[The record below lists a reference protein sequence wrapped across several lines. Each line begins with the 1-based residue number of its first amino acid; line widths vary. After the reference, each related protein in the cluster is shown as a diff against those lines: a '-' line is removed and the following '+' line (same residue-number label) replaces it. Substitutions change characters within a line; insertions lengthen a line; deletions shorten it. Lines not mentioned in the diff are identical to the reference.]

1 MDIRNR
7 ASEFNVS
14 LYSQNVDLSASLKIR
29 LRDAGY
35 QIQTE
40 MDLEKF
46 IDAQRKNPSHVVV
59 LEVNSLTKPLHDCIK
74 ILLDI
79 SNEIRIILLSEAE
92 QISLLKNYYKY
103 NVDFSFASNGANLPD
118 VLTSAVDLICAGLFR
133 TYQNEQIYQAY
144 IQEKNELEEM
154 KLAWEREKQSPKV
167 RPFQNRIVD
176 YKVASSKEEL
186 LDIFYQNTPG
196 QSWIYLKF
204 IPTMKTFVAVSYFQV
219 PEKWVEGF
227 SFKVPAHD
235 SDFNSKIIQGE
246 MPESIL
252 SYIKDKIN
260 AQQIKF
266 LPLLIKGQIEGILIS
281 PQEISA
287 EVSEDFSLMSILY
300 TNLVYESQ
308 PKYLDV
314 EDQLT
319 GFYNQLFYKRIL
331 EKEIDR
337 AKRILAPL
345 SIVKVGI
352 DKFTEIETTLG
363 ANVVDDVIKKI
374 AEVIKQTSRLP
385 DYICRTD
392 VNEFS
397 LVLVNCD
404 KKGAAVRA
412 ERLRSTLNEMQFT
425 KSGVSITVSQG
436 ISEYPTMVNTQEE
449 LDEAAHKALE
459 FISEKGGD
467 RICIAKPPRGHKPDF
482 MVTE

>member
-1 MDIRNR
+1 MDIRSR
-7 ASEFNVS
+7 ASEFNIS
-14 LYSQNVDLSASLKIR
+14 LYSQNVDLSASLKVR
-29 LRDAGY
+29 LVDAGY

-46 IDAQRKNPSHVVV
+46 IDSQRKNPSHVVI

-74 ILLDI
+74 MLLDI
-79 SNEIRIILLSEAE
+79 STEIRIILLSEAE

-103 NVDFSFASNGANLPD
+103 NVDFAFASNGVNLPD
-118 VLTSAVDLICAGLFR
+118 VLSSAIDLICSCLFR

-144 IQEKNELEEM
+144 IKEKNELDEM
-154 KLAWEREKQSPKV
+154 RIASEREKQSPKV
-167 RPFQNRIVD
+167 RPFHNRIVD

-186 LDIFYQNTPG
+186 LDIFYQNTPE

-227 SFKVPAHD
+227 SFKVPAQENE
-235 SDFNSKIIQGE
+235 FNSHILSGE
-246 MPESIL
+246 MPESL
-252 SYIKDKIN
+252 LNYIKDKIGL
-260 AQQIKF
+260 QQIKF
-266 LPLLIKGQIEGILIS
+266 LPLLIKGQIEGLLIS
-281 PQEISA
+281 PQDISA
-287 EVSEDFSLMSILY
+287 EVSEDFSLMSLLY

-345 SIVKVGI
+345 SVIKVGI
-352 DKFTEIETTLG
+352 DKFTEIETAMG
-363 ANVVDDVIKKI
+363 AHVVDDVIKKI

-385 DYICRTD
+385 DYICRTN

-412 ERLRSTLNEMQFT
+412 ERLRTALNEMQFT

-436 ISEYPTMVNTQEE
+436 ISEYPTIVNSQED
-449 LDEAAHKALE
+449 LDETSLKALN

-467 RICIAKPPRGHKPDF
+467 RICIAKPARGHRPDF